1 MNTAVALTVTAL
13 VAALTACSEPAP
25 GPAEAPI
32 PTAAITPE
40 NQGVLTDTQREGLN
54 GASEVSDV
62 LKQADEER
70 RKQME
75 AQGR

>member
-1 MNTAVALTVTAL
+1 
-13 VAALTACSEPAP
+13 
-25 GPAEAPI
+25 
-32 PTAAITPE
+32 
-40 NQGVLTDTQREGLN
+40 VLTDTQREGLN